1 MKMQTIYS
9 VFKDVVAAHG
19 DERAIIEDGGTLTFA
34 RLSQMVD
41 SIAAHFPSNLNSAGI
56 VMSHGAQMIATIFA
70 VLKCGA
76 RYVPAEPDF
85 PTGRI
90 ATMMSEANVDFIV
103 TQRKFAPRLEGFE
116 LKFID
121 EICKFGGTGGSQN
134 DKFYDKN
141 EPSTER
147 IAHKICDLKN
157 ENNLKS
163 SINLTATAQEYE
175 VSEAG
180 VSAESFTLQNAAPQ
194 DKTDQIYTAENQ
206 IELINLADQTHEFT
220 DRSDQNYE
228 PENQSPDAPAYVLY
242 TSGTTGRPKGVCV
255 TNRNVCHYVRAFAS
269 EFHPRAGDVMLQQ
282 SVCSFDIFV
291 EEVFASLLNGAALA
305 IASQSDKADI
315 GSLMRFVAR
324 HGVTMISGFPYL
336 LAQMNELPRIPR
348 SLRLLIS
355 GGDVLRG
362 AYVSRLLA
370 QAEIY
375 NTYGP
380 SETTVCASYYR
391 CNGGAVL
398 KDGTYPIGRAV
409 KGARIKILNERGEE
423 LPAGEKGEICIY
435 GNGVSGGYI
444 GEHDAENRAFESLP
458 DGDRMYRSGDLG
470 YLLPSGDIAFLHR
483 KDTQVMIRGK
493 RTEVAEVEARLRRCA
508 GVSQAIVR
516 AFTDEAG
523 LAYMVAYVV
532 AEGENL
538 SLCAL
543 KSELAQNLTAF
554 MIPEFFIRLPQMPLN
569 TSGKPDVTKLPIPMK
584 DGGK

>member
-1 MKMQTIYS
+1 MQTIYL
-9 VFKDVVAAHG
+9 VFRDVVAAHR
-19 DERAIIEDGGTLTFA
+19 DEPAIIEDGGTLTFA

-41 SIAAHFPSNLNSAGI
+41 AIAARFPSNLNSVGI
-56 VMSHGAQMIATIFA
+56 VMSHGAQMIAAIFA

-103 TQRKFAPRLEGFE
+103 TQREFAPRFAGFE

-121 EICKFGGTGGSQN
+121 EICKFEGTDELQN
-134 DKFYDKN
+134 GKFN
-141 EPSTER
+141 EPHAER
-147 IAHKICDLKN
+147 IAHEICDLKN
-157 ENNLKS
+157 ESEGSNSTSQIHKFASRAKPNS
-163 SINLTATAQEYE
+163 NINLTAY
-175 VSEAG
+175 
-180 VSAESFTLQNAAPQ
+180 QNAAPQ
-194 DKTDQIYTAENQ
+194 ANTEQIYV
-206 IELINLADQTHEFT
+206 
-220 DRSDQNYE
+220 
-228 PENQSPDAPAYVLY
+228 QSPDVPAYVLY
-242 TSGTTGRPKGVCV
+242 TSGTTGQPKGVCV

-269 EFHPRAGDVMLQQ
+269 EFRPCTGDVMLQQ

-291 EEVFASLLNGAALA
+291 EEVFASLLNGVALA
-305 IASQSDKADI
+305 IASESDKADI
-315 GSLMRFVAR
+315 GTLMSFVAR
-324 HGVTMISGFPYL
+324 HNVTMLSGFPYL

-391 CNGGAVL
+391 CNSGAVL
-398 KDGTYPIGRAV
+398 EDGTYPIGRAI

-423 LPAGEKGEICIY
+423 LAAGEKGEICIY
-435 GNGVSGGYI
+435 GGGVSDGYI
-444 GEHDAENRAFESLP
+444 GEHDAENRAFENLP
-458 DGDRMYRSGDLG
+458 DGGRMYRSGDLG

-483 KDTQVMIRGK
+483 KDTQVMICGK
-493 RTEVAEVEARLRRCA
+493 RTEVAEVEVRLRRCA

-532 AEGENL
+532 AEGKNL

-543 KSELAQNLTAF
+543 KSELARNLTAF

-569 TSGKPDVTKLPIPMK
+569 TSGKPDVAKLPIPMK

>member
-9 VFKDVVAAHG
+9 VFRGVVAAHG
-19 DERAIIEDGGTLTFA
+19 DETAIIEDGGTLTFA
-34 RLSQMVD
+34 RFSQMVD
-41 SIAAHFPSNLNSAGI
+41 AIAAHFPPNLNGVGI
-56 VMSHGAQMIATIFA
+56 VMSHGAQMIVAIFA

-85 PTGRI
+85 PRGRI

-103 TQRKFAPRLEGFE
+103 TQCEFAPRLEGFE

-121 EICKFGGTGGSQN
+121 EICKFGGTNGLQN
-134 DKFYDKN
+134 DKFYNKN
-141 EPSTER
+141 EPSAGWVTHE
-147 IAHKICDLKN
+147 ICDLKN
-157 ENNLKS
+157 ESDGSNSASQIHKFASRAEPNS
-163 SINLTATAQEYE
+163 NINLTAY
-175 VSEAG
+175 
-180 VSAESFTLQNAAPQ
+180 QNTAPQ
-194 DKTDQIYTAENQ
+194 ANTDQIYTAESQ
-206 IELINLADQTHEFT
+206 IEPSNSASQTHEFA
-220 DRSDQNYE
+220 DRSGQIYA
-228 PENQSPDAPAYVLY
+228 QSPDVPAYVLY
-242 TSGTTGRPKGVCV
+242 TSGTTGQPKGVCV

-269 EFHPRAGDVMLQQ
+269 EFRPRAGDVMLQQ

-291 EEVFASLLNGAALA
+291 EEVFASLLNGVALA
-305 IASQSDKADI
+305 IASESDKADI
-315 GSLMRFVAR
+315 GTLMSFVAR
-324 HGVTMISGFPYL
+324 HNVTMLSGFPYL

-362 AYVSRLLA
+362 AYVSRLLG

-398 KDGTYPIGRAV
+398 EDGTYPIGRAV

-435 GNGVSGGYI
+435 GGGVSEGYI

-458 DGDRMYRSGDLG
+458 DGGRMYRSGDLG
-470 YLLPSGDIAFLHR
+470 YLLSSGDIAFLHR
-483 KDTQVMIRGK
+483 KDTQVMICGK
-493 RTEVAEVEARLRRCA
+493 RTEVAEVEARLRQCA

-543 KSELAQNLTAF
+543 KSELAQNLTPF

-569 TSGKPDVTKLPIPMK
+569 TSGKPDAAKLPIPMK
-584 DGGK
+584 DSGK

>member
-9 VFKDVVAAHG
+9 VFKDIVAAHG
-19 DERAIIEDGGTLTFA
+19 DEPAIIEDGGTLTFA
-34 RLSQMVD
+34 QLRQMVD
-41 SIAAHFPSNLNSAGI
+41 AIAAHFPPNLNSAGI

-103 TQRKFAPRLEGFE
+103 TQRKFAPQLEDFE

-175 VSEAG
+175 VSGAG
-180 VSAESFTLQNAAPQ
+180 VSAESFTLLNITPQ
-194 DKTDQIYTAENQ
+194 DKIEQIYTAQSQTELSNSASQ
-206 IELINLADQTHEFT
+206 IHEFT
-220 DRSDQNYE
+220 A
-228 PENQSPDAPAYVLY
+228 QSPDAPAYVLY

-255 TNRNVCHYVRAFAS
+255 TNRNVCHYVHAFAS
-269 EFHPRAGDVMLQQ
+269 EFHPHAGDVMLQQ

-291 EEVFASLLNGAALA
+291 EEVFASLLNGVALA
-305 IASQSDKADI
+305 IASQSDKSDI
-315 GSLMRFVAR
+315 GTLMSFVAR
-324 HGVTMISGFPYL
+324 HNVTMLSGFPYL

-391 CNGGAVL
+391 CNDGTVL

-409 KGARIKILNERGEE
+409 KGVRIKILNERGEE

-435 GNGVSGGYI
+435 GDGVSEGYI
-444 GEHDAENRAFESLP
+444 GEHDAENMAFESLP

-483 KDTQVMIRGK
+483 KDTQVMICGK

-516 AFTDEAG
+516 AFTDEVG

-543 KSELAQNLTAF
+543 KSELARNLTEF

-569 TSGKPDVTKLPIPMK
+569 TSGKPDVAKLPIPMK

>member
-1 MKMQTIYS
+1 MQTIYS
-9 VFKDVVAAHG
+9 VFRDVVAAHG

-34 RLSQMVD
+34 QLSRMVD
-41 SIAAHFPSNLNSAGI
+41 AIAAHFPPNLNSAGI
-56 VMSHGAQMIATIFA
+56 VMSHGTQMIAAIFA

-103 TQRKFAPRLEGFE
+103 TQREFAPRLEGFE

-121 EICKFGGTGGSQN
+121 EICKIEGTDGLQN
-134 DKFYDKN
+134 DKFY
-141 EPSTER
+141 ESRTGW
-147 IAHKICDLKN
+147 IAHEICDLKN
-157 ENNLKS
+157 ESKPKS
-163 SINLTATAQEYE
+163 SINLALAAQEHE
-175 VSEAG
+175 TNEASM
-180 VSAESFTLQNAAPQ
+180 SAESFVRQSASPQ
-194 DKTDQIYTAENQ
+194 AKTEQIHDLTAENQ
-206 IELINLADQTHEFT
+206 IELINLANQTHEFT
-220 DRSDQNYE
+220 DRSDQIYE
-228 PENQSPDAPAYVLY
+228 PENPSSDAPAYVLY

-305 IASQSDKADI
+305 IASQSDKEDI
-315 GSLMRFVAR
+315 GALMRFVAR
-324 HGVTMISGFPYL
+324 HNVTMLSGFPYL
-336 LAQMNELPRIPR
+336 LAQMNELPCIPR

-398 KDGTYPIGRAV
+398 KDDTYPIGRAV
-409 KGARIKILNERGEE
+409 KGARIKILNEHGEE
-423 LPAGEKGEICIY
+423 LGVGEKGEICIY
-435 GNGVSGGYI
+435 GGGVSEGYI

-458 DGDRMYRSGDLG
+458 DGGRMYRSGDLG

-532 AEGENL
+532 GEGENL
-538 SLCAL
+538 SLRAL
-543 KSELAQNLTAF
+543 KSELARNLTEF

-569 TSGKPDVTKLPIPMK
+569 TSGKPDAAKLPIPMK
-584 DGGK
+584 DGRK

>member
-9 VFKDVVAAHG
+9 VFRDVVAAHG
-19 DERAIIEDGGTLTFA
+19 DEPAIIEDGGTLTFA
-34 RLSQMVD
+34 ELSRMVD
-41 SIAAHFPSNLNSAGI
+41 AIAAHFPPNLNSAGI

-141 EPSTER
+141 EPSAER
-147 IAHKICDLKN
+147 IEHKIYDLKN

-163 SINLTATAQEYE
+163 SEYE
-175 VSEAG
+175 VSGAS
-180 VSAESFTLQNAAPQ
+180 VSDEGFTLQNAAPQ
-194 DKTDQIYTAENQ
+194 ANTDQIYTAESQ
-206 IELINLADQTHEFT
+206 IEPSNSASQTHEFA
-220 DRSDQNYE
+220 DRSGQIYA
-228 PENQSPDAPAYVLY
+228 QSPDVPAYVLY

-269 EFHPRAGDVMLQQ
+269 EFRPRAGDVMLQQ

-291 EEVFASLLNGAALA
+291 EEVFASLLNGVALA
-305 IASQSDKADI
+305 IASESDKADI
-315 GSLMRFVAR
+315 GTLMSFVAR
-324 HGVTMISGFPYL
+324 HNVTMLSGFPYL

-362 AYVSRLLA
+362 AYVNRLLA

-398 KDGTYPIGRAV
+398 EDGTYPIGRAV

-435 GNGVSGGYI
+435 GGGVSEGYI

-458 DGDRMYRSGDLG
+458 DGGRMYRSGDLG
-470 YLLPSGDIAFLHR
+470 YLLSSGDIAFLHR
-483 KDTQVMIRGK
+483 KDTQVMICGK
-493 RTEVAEVEARLRRCA
+493 RTEVAEVEARLRQCA

-543 KSELAQNLTAF
+543 KSELAQNLTPF

-569 TSGKPDVTKLPIPMK
+569 TSGKPDAAKLPIPMK
-584 DGGK
+584 DSGK